1 MIRTSLLLVSLSL
14 TGCLDSTPDYTP
26 IGDGLKALGICLVCC
41 AVVSV
46 LGTLVKQDK
55 P

>member
-1 MIRTSLLLVSLSL
+1 MTRTLLLLTSLPL

-26 IGDGLKALGICLVCC
+26 IGDGMKALGICLVCC
-41 AVVSV
+41 AVVWV
-46 LGTLVKQDK
+46 LGMLVKQDK